1 MKSIHIN
8 AGGSE
13 KWVGGLY
20 YKRNLLFS
28 LLQNDYINQNFKIYV
43 TVPKKFVSLF
53 LEFDEKII
61 LYSVKN
67 YDVFYKFHH
76 LFNLIRYRVKY
87 TYPSEKNEI
96 YDKLGIKGIQ
106 WIPDLQHKYYPDFF
120 SVEEI
125 VKRDTEYEKSDEP
138 LVLSSLDSLKSYN
151 LFYTQRDSY
160 VVHFVSY
167 IKNEIYNLGNGKE
180 KIILRRLGLNA
191 SNYICISN
199 QFWQHK
205 NHIVVL
211 KAIEILSEKN
221 PDFEFKFVFTGEPKD
236 YRNLDYYNQLMRL
249 FNKDEIKSRTKVLGF
264 MNRMDQL
271 AIMKNA
277 KFIIQPSLFEGWG
290 TVVEDAK
297 VLDKLILLSDI
308 PVHHEQMN
316 ENCILFNPY
325 NPEELADKIVE
336 MSRMEHVDDV
346 KKGIKDMYMRAR
358 EYSKNFQQMLE
369 DLEAMRR

>member
-1 MKSIHIN
+1 
-8 AGGSE
+8 
-13 KWVGGLY
+13 
-20 YKRNLLFS
+20 
-28 LLQNDYINQNFKIYV
+28 
-43 TVPKKFVSLF
+43 
-53 LEFDEKII
+53 
-61 LYSVKN
+61 
-67 YDVFYKFHH
+67 
-76 LFNLIRYRVKY
+76 
-87 TYPSEKNEI
+87 
-96 YDKLGIKGIQ
+96 
-106 WIPDLQHKYYPDFF
+106 
-120 SVEEI
+120 
-125 VKRDTEYEKSDEP
+125 
-138 LVLSSLDSLKSYN
+138 
-151 LFYTQRDSY
+151 
-160 VVHFVSY
+160 
-167 IKNEIYNLGNGKE
+167 
-180 KIILRRLGLNA
+180 
-191 SNYICISN
+191 
-199 QFWQHK
+199 
-205 NHIVVL
+205 
-211 KAIEILSEKN
+211 
-221 PDFEFKFVFTGEPKD
+221 
-236 YRNLDYYNQLMRL
+236 MRL